1 MMNHEWIS
9 GERLLLYCRPGF
21 EKECTAELLECAE
34 ARGVYGYCR
43 SRPDDGF
50 VLFESVQGEERLT
63 ELRFADL
70 VFARQ
75 LIRQAVELPDL
86 DPADRLTPLLA
97 RLERLGWRYGAF
109 WPEHP
114 DTNEGKS
121 LSRLTRGLERLLE
134 RRLDERH
141 GYRPGRAELP
151 TLHLFFPVGTTVWL
165 GLSGPDDHAPW
176 PNGIPR
182 LRLARE
188 APSRSALKL
197 EEALLVLL
205 TDEERNRWLQPG
217 MRAVDLGA
225 APGGWSWQMVRRSI
239 RVTAVDNGPLAP
251 VLLDSGLV
259 EHRREDGFRY
269 TPPRSVDWLLCD
281 MVEQPRRIAA
291 LMADWLVRGYCRRA
305 IFNLKLPMKKR
316 HEEIRLCRLMIAER
330 LDAAGIGYS
339 LRLHQ
344 LYHDRQEVTAYL
356 GRD

>member
-1 MMNHEWIS
+1 MS
-9 GERLLLYCRPGF
+9 RDFATGGRLLVYCRPGF
-21 EKECTAELLECAE
+21 EKECTAEVLECAE

-43 SRPDDGF
+43 SRTDDGF
-50 VLFESVQGEERLT
+50 VLFEAVQGEERLVGVR
-63 ELRFADL
+63 LADL

-75 LIRQAVELPDL
+75 LIRRALELPEL
-86 DPADRLTPLLA
+86 DPDDRLTPLLA
-97 RLERLGWRYGAF
+97 RLEQLGWRYGAF
-109 WPEHP
+109 WSEHP

-134 RRLDERH
+134 RRLGERH
-141 GYRPGRAELP
+141 GYRPAQADLP
-151 TLHLFFPVGTTVWL
+151 TLHLFFPIGTTVWL
-165 GLSGPDDHAPW
+165 GLSGPDDHASW

-182 LRLARE
+182 LRLGRQ

-197 EEALLVLL
+197 EEALLILL
-205 TDEERNRWLQPG
+205 TNEERARWLQPG

-239 RVTAVDNGPLAP
+239 RVIAVDNGPLAP
-251 VLLDSGLV
+251 VLLESGLV

-269 TPPRSVDWLLCD
+269 TPSRPVDWLLCD

-291 LMADWLVRGYCRRA
+291 LMADWLARGHCRRA

-316 HEEIRLCRLMIAER
+316 HEEIRLCRRLIGEH
-330 LDAAGIGYS
+330 LDAAGIGYC
-339 LRLHQ
+339 LRLRQ